1 MYWNKLKFDGQSNF
15 KEFKATFSDGNN
27 LNGVIFKKEK
37 DYFITSLS
45 AHINIHKEIKELEDF
60 KEIQEVSE
68 IANSIKEKGNS
79 HLQEEIFLEFNLKNI
94 QELSSNKKKRK
105 FAVKSLE
112 FYNTKTKKKEK
123 VSIYS
128 QFKELEIFG
137 LKFEKENGIVYKYTI
152 NLIEDTKRNL
162 FLEKKIFFDKKKII
176 EEIKKEYDY
185 KNTFFIKHNGKLKA
199 YKIEFVEFLEKHIDN
214 RLNFDFMRLIKNSTS
229 EFKFYFLS
237 VIFGDSLL
245 PKRRPKHIFT
255 KGDYSAITDLH
266 PIAINKKQIAI
277 KGGVDFYITP
287 ELYEKKHSIFK
298 KVPEIPAINVTQNEL
313 SDLRKELNDDNFTVT
328 KLYGFRN
335 IKAYSL
341 YPILSIDDFVIPN
354 FNVKVTIKKQKKEIN
369 ANIKKIFQGSFYI
382 LDNSTNTSKKTE
394 IISKNIRSVEIKNKS
409 PEQIERDLNGQYFQ
423 LKKSIEKINLKS
435 INHVYENFFLY
446 DLENII
452 KPSFTTELQKEFS
465 IYGLV
470 NFSSEIDKKNKKI
483 KVISPNNNLKFKVE
497 KDIYK
502 NQLKFEL
509 SKVHSKKTFDI
520 VNNNIYNFGILS
532 IDKKIKI
539 GEKRAMSKEIIDS
552 VTIIGIQNTEYSYIN
567 PIHIQVKSESVIRK
581 LLTNKTN
588 KYRFSLKSLI
598 FSSNITNDT
607 DVIFLIS
614 DGLNN
619 AKQVFINKKI
629 ESVVGIIYLSE
640 IKNWDIIKGQSIRT
654 QAVFSNPEDL
664 KIQTSHFTFSFVTKN
679 LSDILKFS
687 LTLVDGENKLIKFKE
702 GEDKIPIVTFDIEI
716 F

>member
-1 MYWNKLKFDGQSNF
+1 M
-15 KEFKATFSDGNN
+15 
-27 LNGVIFKKEK
+27 
-37 DYFITSLS
+37 
-45 AHINIHKEIKELEDF
+45 
-60 KEIQEVSE
+60 
-68 IANSIKEKGNS
+68 
-79 HLQEEIFLEFNLKNI
+79 
-94 QELSSNKKKRK
+94 
-105 FAVKSLE
+105 
-112 FYNTKTKKKEK
+112 
-123 VSIYS
+123 
-128 QFKELEIFG
+128 
-137 LKFEKENGIVYKYTI
+137 
-152 NLIEDTKRNL
+152 
-162 FLEKKIFFDKKKII
+162 
-176 EEIKKEYDY
+176 
-185 KNTFFIKHNGKLKA
+185 
-199 YKIEFVEFLEKHIDN
+199 
-214 RLNFDFMRLIKNSTS
+214 
-229 EFKFYFLS
+229 
-237 VIFGDSLL
+237 
-245 PKRRPKHIFT
+245 
-255 KGDYSAITDLH
+255 
-266 PIAINKKQIAI
+266 
-277 KGGVDFYITP
+277 
-287 ELYEKKHSIFK
+287 
-298 KVPEIPAINVTQNEL
+298 
-313 SDLRKELNDDNFTVT
+313 
-328 KLYGFRN
+328 
-335 IKAYSL
+335 

-369 ANIKKIFQGSFYI
+369 ANIKKIFEGSFYI

-588 KYRFSLKSLI
+588 KYRFSLKS
-598 FSSNITNDT
+598 
-607 DVIFLIS
+607 
-614 DGLNN
+614 
-619 AKQVFINKKI
+619 
-629 ESVVGIIYLSE
+629 
-640 IKNWDIIKGQSIRT
+640 
-654 QAVFSNPEDL
+654 
-664 KIQTSHFTFSFVTKN
+664 
-679 LSDILKFS
+679 
-687 LTLVDGENKLIKFKE
+687 
-702 GEDKIPIVTFDIEI
+702 
-716 F
+716 